1 MTKYEFLGDL
11 SRLLKDLPEE
21 ERKQADRKSVV

>member
-21 ERKQADRKSVV
+21 ERKQAPSLL